1 MRFIYYLLLIITTTS
16 VFAQESFLEYRT
28 DKGETAYTV
37 AQKYNIALHELYK
50 FNPDIKVGIRK
61 NQILKIPIYTK
72 IAEIPA
78 KSTDTNAST
87 KTDNTIIKTYS
98 HTVASGE
105 TLYSLAK
112 MYNVTAE
119 SIEAEN
125 LDALKD
131 GLKIGQNLIF
141 LSPPV
146 VNNANTSAKKANYTY
161 DDKDAVI
168 HTVLP
173 QETLYSL
180 ARTYNVSVEDIIDK
194 NDETLKDGLQVAQKI
209 KIPTRK
215 KTVDGRVR
223 VINDNT
229 IFHTVLPF
237 ETKYSISR
245 LYGITIEQLE
255 IQNPEI
261 ITVLKEGNK
270 LAINKEPISPKNANE
285 EIMLVLAEK
294 QVVVEKAKIK
304 DIQIQNLQD
313 RLKAQEM
320 MNQKVVTISKLN
332 FDLNLI
338 DIKST
343 DIKSSEKL
351 KLVLEANRKV
361 QEVLRVKLDSLIL
374 YMNND
379 LESLKAMPT
388 KNIEEVKKLEKA
400 SLDNVAKTNEMSN
413 KLKLE
418 LAENRKTYTDL
429 MSKIERI
436 YSKENE
442 EYKKKIK
449 EGTASKSKIPAAV
462 VAFEEVKNYQNSY
475 GENDIVNELL
485 IGNLDDVN
493 QKKKEVVKKQISEA
507 SFYGKQSRS
516 LDDKLALS
524 MLEKYKTE
532 AIEKRKKKNIKE
544 EVMTPMPLT
553 KVLEFM
559 VKNPTFYK
567 SEIATMKEIKNL
579 KDVNDGY
586 YIAVNNFV
594 DAEPRNAFIQ
604 TLYDSGEFGAGFFF
618 NVNTLSYVVY
628 IDKYNTF
635 DGFISGLKQKEKN
648 PYYKKI
654 KILRLQ
660 YQESK

>member
-16 VFAQESFLEYRT
+16 VFGQESFLEHKT
-28 DKGETAYTV
+28 DKGETAYSV
-37 AQKYNIALHELYK
+37 ALKYNIALHELYK
-50 FNPDIKVGIRK
+50 FNNDIKEGVRK
-61 NQILKIPIYTK
+61 GQTLKIPIYTK

-78 KSTDTNAST
+78 KNTDTNAST
-87 KTDNTIIKTYS
+87 QTVNPVIKTYT
-98 HTVASGE
+98 HTVVSGE

-112 MYNVTAE
+112 KYNVTAK

-125 LDALKD
+125 QETLKD
-131 GLKIGQNLIF
+131 GLKIGQDLIF

-146 VNNANTSAKKANYTY
+146 VNNADTSAKTANYTY
-161 DDKDAVI
+161 DDKDAVV

-173 QETLYSL
+173 QETLYSI

-194 NDETLKDGLQVAQKI
+194 NEVTLKDGLQVGQQI
-209 KIPTRK
+209 KVPNRK

-223 VINDNT
+223 VINKNT

-245 LYGITIEQLE
+245 LYGITIDQLE

-261 ITVLKEGNK
+261 ISVLKVGNE
-270 LAINKEPISPKNANE
+270 LAINKEQIKPENANE
-285 EIMLVLAEK
+285 ELMLVLAEK

-304 DIQIQNLQD
+304 ETQIQNLQD

-320 MNQKVVTISKLN
+320 MNQKIVTISKLN

-338 DIKST
+338 DVKST
-343 DIKSSEKL
+343 DVKSSEKL
-351 KLVLEANRKV
+351 KLVLEANSKV
-361 QEVLRVKLDSLIL
+361 QEILRVKLDSLIL

-379 LESLKAMPT
+379 LESLKTMPT

-400 SLDNVAKTNEMSN
+400 SLDNIAKTNEMSN
-413 KLKLE
+413 KLKVE
-418 LAENRKTYTDL
+418 LAENRKTYTNL

-462 VAFEEVKNYQNSY
+462 VAFEEVKSYQNSY
-475 GENDIVNELL
+475 EENDIVNELL
-485 IGNLDDVN
+485 IGNLVDVN

-516 LDDKLALS
+516 LDDKLALTR
-524 MLEKYKTE
+524 LAKYKAE

-544 EVMTPMPLT
+544 EVITPMSLQ
-553 KVLEFM
+553 KALEFM
-559 VKNPTFYK
+559 TKNPTFYK

-586 YIAVNNFV
+586 YIVANNFTE
-594 DAEPRNAFIQ
+594 AEPRDAFIQ
-604 TLYDSGEFGAGFFF
+604 VLLDSGEFGAGFFF

-628 IDKYNTF
+628 LDQYNTF
-635 DGFISGLKQKEKN
+635 DGFISALKQKEKN